1 MKNDYAQWNRVL
13 AEYCLLSIGA
23 DEQACLCVSP
33 NVLAAAWAQ
42 HQTQELSGE
51 EAERRFIVAVAN
63 EYRRE
68 ALYAGL
74 EVFSREGDDGLPR
87 SIALLGLSVLAAFK
101 MQRDDNHAAHA
112 YYSRLADLL
121 GCGQEGDYPRG
132 FRPSEFKRL
141 WMSLRDWLNDSSIQL
156 ALPERDSGVGHIRD
170 IPLSHVPLR
179 QIDLNKL
186 PKFFSSF
193 SYLPGSRTSRFQLER
208 DFRRW
213 LDASSHLTVSGVA
226 AFRDERSGV
235 VMTQVVQ
242 EIEAWDG
249 LVTEAGNADSADV
262 ELQLEFVRR
271 HPQVSYL
278 PRRPRAF
285 PEIFTTNTLTFE
297 SCDEGWYDPVP
308 VPREDGSLLAQG
320 LAWSALY
327 GERTLT
333 LHRRGA
339 NAIALVPSQLQ
350 SGYVSRKR
358 LLLNVKCAVLC
369 LADIADE
376 VASYLNEVTG
386 CRCESLDSQDLPRGW
401 LLFRD
406 IVPVHPILAPPQLEA
421 IDVEVETNIIPVGGL
436 RISRRRWIVGAPPH
450 IFVSGGRGSEER
462 PTINGEEVDVD
473 ADGRL
478 IDEGR
483 LAAIGA
489 YTIAAGR
496 GKPEHIEVVEP
507 DVPHSDDAET
517 TVGRPSGAFV
527 ALPPGRW
534 TLIGAAF
541 NEILHCTSQSSH
553 GVVVRAP
560 FRAVWA
566 VSRSQTLNAKIVCLD
581 TSLPSPTPLSVI
593 ANPVQLQL
601 AGQWATVAHTPN
613 SPHPRIGCLT
623 AITDADKVHK
633 VWREYAAVAHSLTYS
648 SLTARRRLA

>member
-1 MKNDYAQWNRVL
+1 MKTDYAQWNRVL
-13 AEYCLLSIGA
+13 AEYCLLSVGA

-33 NVLAAAWAQ
+33 NVLATAWAQ
-42 HQTQELSGE
+42 HQAQEMSGE
-51 EAERRFIVAVAN
+51 EAEGLFIVAVAN

-74 EVFSREGDDGLPR
+74 EVFRREGDDGLPR

-101 MQRDDNHAAHA
+101 MQRDDDHAAHA

-121 GCGQEGDYPRG
+121 GCGQDDGCPRG
-132 FRPSEFKRL
+132 FTPLEFKRL
-141 WMSLRDWLNDSSIQL
+141 WLSLRDWLKDYRAIQL
-156 ALPERDSGVGHIRD
+156 ALPERNSGVRHI
-170 IPLSHVPLR
+170 IEMPLSHVPLR

-193 SYLPGSRTSRFQLER
+193 SYQPGSRTSKFQLER

-213 LDASSHLTVSGVA
+213 LDASSHLTVSGIA
-226 AFRDERSGV
+226 AFRDERRDV
-235 VMTQVVQ
+235 VMTQVAQ

-249 LVTEAGNADSADV
+249 LVTESGNADSADI

-271 HPQVSYL
+271 RPQVSYL

-285 PEIFTTNTLTFE
+285 PKVFTTDTLTFE

-320 LAWSALY
+320 LVWGVLC

-369 LADIADE
+369 IADKADE

-406 IVPVHPILAPPQLEA
+406 IVPVHPIPAPPQLEA

-462 PTINGEEVDVD
+462 PTINGEEVNVDVN
-473 ADGRL
+473 GRL

-483 LAAIGA
+483 LAAIDA
-489 YTIAAGR
+489 HTIAAGR
-496 GKPEHIEVVEP
+496 DRLHIEVVEP
-507 DVPHSDDAET
+507 DVPHSDDAEI

-534 TLIGAAF
+534 TLIGAVF
-541 NEILHCTSQSSH
+541 NEIQHCASQSSH
-553 GVVVRAP
+553 GVVVRSP

-566 VSRSQTLNAKIVCLD
+566 ISRSQTLNAKIVCLD
-581 TSLPSPTPLSVI
+581 TSLPSPTPRFII

-601 AGQWATVAHTPN
+601 AGQWATAVLTPN

-623 AITDADKVHK
+623 AIIDADKVHK